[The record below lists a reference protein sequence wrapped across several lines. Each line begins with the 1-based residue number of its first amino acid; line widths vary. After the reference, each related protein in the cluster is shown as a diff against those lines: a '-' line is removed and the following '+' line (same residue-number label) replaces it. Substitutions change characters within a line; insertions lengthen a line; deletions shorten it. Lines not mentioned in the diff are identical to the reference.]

1 MGTKSF
7 LFASVIWLASCSAPF
22 APKVPRDKIPQQR
35 SIEGRLPG
43 KDWRESRP
51 QYGEIQHFEHRYD
64 PSTSIRLYWN
74 PATDATYA
82 ERLLS
87 SPALSTA
94 TIRENTTE
102 ILGGKSWQ
110 RVSIAFPNRVVMRLY
125 IAIFEDATLH
135 VQLTTNDETKLA
147 IHAGSLR
154 NYVENLTMRGEPVE

>member
-7 LFASVIWLASCSAPF
+7 LFAFVIWLASCSAPF
-22 APKVPRDKIPQQR
+22 APTVPPEEIRQQR

-43 KDWRESRP
+43 KDWRESQP
-51 QYGEIQHFEHRYD
+51 LYGEIQHFEHRYD
-64 PSTSIRLYWN
+64 PSTSIRLFLN
-74 PATDATYA
+74 PSTDVTYA
-82 ERLLS
+82 ERLLA

-110 RVSIAFPNRVVMRLY
+110 RVSISFPNRIMRLY
-125 IAIFEDATLH
+125 IAIFEDSTLH
-135 VQLTTNDETKLA
+135 VQLTADNESKLA

-154 NYVENLTMRGEPVE
+154 NYVENLSMRGEPVE